1 MKDFTNLWN
10 MATKTI
16 VTMEFL
22 LDEGDIEY
30 LEKLPTLNKETRDSF
45 RIYVNGTVYKL
56 HNIPNSF
63 QIFPRKKQLIKLEL
77 EPCDGKV

>member
-1 MKDFTNLWN
+1 

-22 LDEGDIEY
+22 LDEGDIEC
-30 LEKLPTLNKETRDSF
+30 LERLPTLDKKTRDSF
-45 RIYVNGTVYKL
+45 RIYVNGNYYKL

-77 EPCDGKV
+77 EPCGGKV